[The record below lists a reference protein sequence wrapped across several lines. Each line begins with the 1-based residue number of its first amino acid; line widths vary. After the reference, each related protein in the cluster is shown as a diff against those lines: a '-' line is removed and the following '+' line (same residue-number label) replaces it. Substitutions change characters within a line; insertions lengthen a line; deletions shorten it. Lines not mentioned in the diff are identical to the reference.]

1 MTDATNPTMG
11 GETVSYT
18 KGPWHSDGFWIF
30 ASSVPSS
37 AISRAFATV
46 NTDERE
52 ANARLIA
59 AAPDYDAAADQAIA
73 AIEAL
78 TGTIPEDQM
87 DALMAA
93 YKSLRSARF
102 KAGCDVRSSERAPP
116 CETG

>member
-1 MTDATNPTMG
+1 MTDATNPTVG

-18 KGPWHSDGFWIF
+18 KGPWLVRPCLLTKNLDICLTAESGK
-30 ASSVPSS
+30 
-37 AISRAFATV
+37 
-46 NTDERE
+46 

-102 KAGCDVRSSERAPP
+102 KAGCDVRPSERAPLAKQVAA
-116 CETG
+116 